1 MGTFTSTWKTAAK
14 RLGILMMGKK
24 NKQPDNSYLKYY
36 PELDFFLF
44 YFLLFAPML
53 HDGLRRDDI
62 GTFF

>member
-1 MGTFTSTWKTAAK
+1 MENCSQATRYIDDGE
-14 RLGILMMGKK
+14 K

-53 HDGLRRDDI
+53 HDGLRRDDT